1 MSFYC
6 LSDGKTIFLFYFILW
21 LFYKEQYGTIW
32 ALKCLTKTYSGGGY
46 YETTDNITRRGL
58 IVVRS
63 V

>member
-32 ALKCLTKTYSGGGY
+32 ALKCLTKTYSGGY

>member
-1 MSFYC
+1 MGFKM
-6 LSDGKTIFLFYFILW
+6 LDKNIL
-21 LFYKEQYGTIW
+21 
-32 ALKCLTKTYSGGGY
+32 GGGY